1 MGRWDMTEP
10 YLTVYGHVALD
21 YIISLERFPPINTSI
36 DVLDKRLYYG
46 GTAANLATTAASLGV
61 PTAIVSYVGGDFP
74 QDFEDFMRS
83 KGVLLDDLVVVK
95 GEQTPTV
102 WVVSDAVHDQIAYV
116 FQGAMKDME
125 TYEIRTDMAVRSK
138 EVHIYTGRPGY
149 YMRLMREL
157 SQKGIKISFDPAQEI
172 HHIWSEETFSEALPM
187 SSILF
192 ANRGEL
198 ETAMRYMSVKEPQ
211 EMLTQVGVIINTR
224 GSEGSVIYTIEEEI
238 HVPAIKTKKVVDTT
252 GAGDAFRAGFYAGR
266 YRGYDLHDCAILG
279 SATSSFAVESM
290 GGLSNIP
297 IWEKVLE
304 RAEDMLR

>member
-1 MGRWDMTEP
+1 MTEP

-46 GTAANLATTAASLGV
+46 GTAANLATKAAALGV
-61 PTAIVSYVGGDFP
+61 PTAIVSYVGEDFP
-74 QDFEDFMRS
+74 EDFEDFMRS
-83 KGVLLDDLVVVK
+83 KGVLLDDLVVVEGK
-95 GEQTPTV
+95 QTPTV
-102 WVVSDAVHDQIAYV
+102 WVVSDAGHDQIAYV

-149 YMRLMREL
+149 YLRLMREL
-157 SQKGIKISFDPAQEI
+157 SQKSIEISFDPAQEI
-172 HHIWSEETFSEALPM
+172 HHIWSEEAFSKALTM
-187 SSILF
+187 SNILF

-198 ETAMRYMSVKEPQ
+198 ETAMRYIGVKEPQ
-211 EMLTQVGVIINTR
+211 EMLTQVKVIINTR
-224 GSEGSVIYTIEEEI
+224 GSEGSVIYTSEEEI

-266 YRGYDLHDCAILG
+266 YRGYGLHDCAILG
-279 SATSSFAVESM
+279 SANSSFAVESM
-290 GGLSNIP
+290 GGLSSIP
-297 IWEKVLE
+297 TWEKVLE
-304 RAEDMLR
+304 RAEDMLG